1 MRHIMS
7 HQYSKLGTP
16 QKERCPMF
24 ELLLLIG
31 FLYAGFF
38 PPTPASATRETHR
51 KTIDTYQHSPDQQHH
66 RCWLVLK
73 KLAQKI
79 NDC

>member
-1 MRHIMS
+1 
-7 HQYSKLGTP
+7 
-16 QKERCPMF
+16 MF

-38 PPTPASATRETHR
+38 PPTPTNRQTHR
-51 KTIDTYQHSPDQQHH
+51 NTVDFCQHPPAQQHH
-66 RCWLVLK
+66 RSWLVLK

-79 NDC
+79 NGC